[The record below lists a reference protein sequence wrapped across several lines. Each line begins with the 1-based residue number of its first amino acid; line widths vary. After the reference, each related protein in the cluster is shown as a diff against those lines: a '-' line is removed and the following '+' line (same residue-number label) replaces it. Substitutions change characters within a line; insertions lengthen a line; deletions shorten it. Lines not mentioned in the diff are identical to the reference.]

1 MTKLPFISTH
11 NGRNNDPISCLT
23 HNGRNSP
30 ELYQDGSEAKI
41 CSKASRRLINLMK
54 IYELYSFRLLN
65 GKQEESLKESLCAQA
80 VLDTAHSRN
89 FKSLINQ
96 I

>member
-1 MTKLPFISTH
+1 MGVTVLNCTKMDLKRRSAVK
-11 NGRNNDPISCLT
+11 R
-23 HNGRNSP
+23 P
-30 ELYQDGSEAKI
+30 EAH
-41 CSKASRRLINLMK
+41 NLMK